1 MSAGALVGVRVLDFS
16 RFQQGPYATRL
27 LSDLGADIVKIERP
41 GGDWDRELRATPDG
55 FSGFFYGLNCGK
67 KSVAVDI
74 QQAAGRDVILRLAR
88 DADVVVENFR
98 PGVMDRLGL
107 GYADLS
113 AVNSS
118 LVYAAASGWGPA
130 GPSSSE
136 PMYDMVG
143 QAVSGVSD
151 FNRSTDGQPRLA
163 TRGYADA
170 GGGVFLALGVIA
182 ALYARAQTGQGQR
195 VDASLVGACIG
206 LHTQE
211 ITVSLNQGQISRPQG
226 RVTPASGAFQCR
238 DGEWLVIAATDQKL
252 WEPLSHAL
260 GCPQLAADPRF
271 ATRALRLNARDVLE
285 PLLEEAFLQHDRD
298 QWLPVMKAHGI
309 PVGPV
314 RTFLELAQDEDALA
328 NGYIAEVQD
337 PVWGKRLTAGP
348 PFHLSRTPAAVAGRA
363 PELGESTDS
372 ELARAGYAPGEIEA
386 LVRSGVVHRAG

>member
-1 MSAGALVGVRVLDFS
+1 MSSGPLAGVRVIDFS

-27 LSDLGADIVKIERP
+27 LADLGADVVKIERP

-74 QQAAGRDVILRLAR
+74 QTAAGREVILRLAR
-88 DADVVVENFR
+88 EADVIVENFR

-113 AVNSS
+113 AVNRS
-118 LVYAAASGWGPA
+118 VIYAAASGWGPA
-130 GPSSSE
+130 GPNSAE

-143 QAVSGVSD
+143 QAVAGVSD
-151 FNRSTDGQPRLA
+151 FNRSPDGQPRLA

-170 GGGVFLALGVIA
+170 GGGVFLATGIIA
-182 ALYARAQTGQGQR
+182 ALYARMRTGHGQR

-211 ITVSLNQGQISRPQG
+211 ITVALNQGEISRPQG
-226 RVTPASGAFQCR
+226 RVTPASGAFRCR

-252 WEPLSHAL
+252 WEPLCRAL
-260 GCPQLAADPRF
+260 ARPALTADPRF
-271 ATRALRLNARDVLE
+271 ATRSLRLRERRVLE
-285 PLLEEAFLQHDRD
+285 PLLEEAFLRRDRD
-298 QWLPVMKAHGI
+298 EWLAIMKAHGI

-314 RTFLELAQDEDALA
+314 RTFLDLAEDEDARA
-328 NGYIAEVQD
+328 NGYITEVQD
-337 PVWGKRLTAGP
+337 PRWGRRLTAGP

-363 PELGESTDS
+363 PELGESSDT
-372 ELARAGYAPGEIEA
+372 ELARAGYTPSQIEE
-386 LVRSGVVHRAG
+386 LVTSGIVYRAR